1 MAAEAEKGVPTPS
14 EEVNIPREDDAKT
27 TTSDNDTAEE
37 RPVRRKLKET
47 RITSDSHAA
56 APTAEGNSSDEGNAG
71 RGRLTKKRSR
81 DGMQADED
89 DDAEQESGNGHRRK
103 RSRDSK
109 DGDKEADGDA
119 RESTPEPTH
128 NDESS
133 HILSPKKKRSLDQL
147 VKDSETAP
155 NEDKENL
162 GQNDKS
168 QTEGEREK
176 KRHRDAS
183 EERRD
188 AAAAS
193 TKVSWLS
200 VCIDGFLLTLI

>member
-1 MAAEAEKGVPTPS
+1 MAAEAEKDISTPS
-14 EEVNIPREDDAKT
+14 EEVHIAKKEDAKT
-27 TTSDNDTAEE
+27 TTSDNDTANE

-56 APTAEGNSSDEGNAG
+56 ADGTENSSDDGSAAD

-81 DGMQADED
+81 DDMQADEED
-89 DDAEQESGNGHRRK
+89 DVAEQDPGHGHRRK

-109 DGDKEADGDA
+109 DDEDLSGGKEGGDA
-119 RESTPEPTH
+119 RKSTPDRTQ

-147 VKDSETAP
+147 VKDSENTP
-155 NEDKENL
+155 NEDKENVKE
-162 GQNDKS
+162 NDKS
-168 QTEGEREK
+168 QAEGEREK

-193 TKVSWLS
+193 TKVS
-200 VCIDGFLLTLI
+200 

>member
-1 MAAEAEKGVPTPS
+1 MAAEVEKDISTHS
-14 EEVNIPREDDAKT
+14 EEVDIAKEEDAKT
-27 TTSDNDTAEE
+27 TTSDNDTANE
-37 RPVRRKLKET
+37 RPVRRKLKAT

-56 APTAEGNSSDEGNAG
+56 ATDGTENSSDDGSAAD

-81 DGMQADED
+81 DDMQADEED
-89 DDAEQESGNGHRRK
+89 DVAEQDPGHGHRRK

-109 DGDKEADGDA
+109 DDEDISGGKEGEDA
-119 RESTPEPTH
+119 RKSTPDRTQ

-147 VKDSETAP
+147 VKDSENTP
-155 NEDKENL
+155 NEDKENAKE
-162 GQNDKS
+162 NDKF
-168 QTEGEREK
+168 QAEGEREK

-193 TKVSWLS
+193 TKVS
-200 VCIDGFLLTLI
+200 